1 MTVRKIPLV
10 GMVVLL
16 AVLLLA
22 GCSNTGQSSEQ
33 SVPSQASTSF
43 EKLTPS
49 ESIPVLEPSA
59 SPVQSS
65 APEASQAATAPS
77 SEAPST
83 PDESAPEALEPSSQP
98 SGQSGEPGE
107 VAVNPAE
114 MLTIEAGNDGTNY
127 IFHHIPQNAAEM
139 EGLWALQ
146 ESAPEHTAAFCVAAL
161 CRYPQ
166 SSEDCFV
173 MIDVLRGPNPL
184 NDMDKQFI
192 SDRFRDKDY
201 VPRSYFAGAAP
212 DNDYTPTEPYTLTVK
227 TDPHS
232 FDEENMARLYVSSGG
247 ADSPRPITLRKAKD
261 GSWYLWEY
269 SSVLLGIRQP
279 AAENPWA

>member
-1 MTVRKIPLV
+1 
-10 GMVVLL
+10 
-16 AVLLLA
+16 
-22 GCSNTGQSSEQ
+22 
-33 SVPSQASTSF
+33 
-43 EKLTPS
+43 
-49 ESIPVLEPSA
+49 
-59 SPVQSS
+59 
-65 APEASQAATAPS
+65 
-77 SEAPST
+77 
-83 PDESAPEALEPSSQP
+83 
-98 SGQSGEPGE
+98 
-107 VAVNPAE
+107 
-114 MLTIEAGNDGTNY
+114 
-127 IFHHIPQNAAEM
+127 
-139 EGLWALQ
+139 
-146 ESAPEHTAAFCVAAL
+146 
-161 CRYPQ
+161 
-166 SSEDCFV
+166 